1 MLSAIRKNESLQ
13 LSEVFVDSVSQEN
26 KERLKLGKLHVVK
39 SLSDEG
45 YPKPEDSLHF
55 CGPARK
61 YYDQNKAL
69 TLGRAKLETSDRGVH
84 LTMFDE
90 VIRWALNSK
99 TEQIVA

>member
-1 MLSAIRKNESLQ
+1 MQ

-26 KERLKLGKLHVVK
+26 KERLKLGKLHVIK

-61 YYDQNKAL
+61 YYD
-69 TLGRAKLETSDRGVH
+69 
-84 LTMFDE
+84 
-90 VIRWALNSK
+90 
-99 TEQIVA
+99 